1 MLASYLVFFHILLTR
16 PILIHI
22 LPTGPVFAEPDRGR
36 YLQAAAVAGFGGIAL
51 AAPMIVIGFLRK
63 ETSWKLAGLL
73 FVIIGM
79 AIAGFDLFAA
89 VSAPPALV
97 PPR

>member
-22 LPTGPVFAEPDRGR
+22 LPTGPVFAEPDRER

-51 AAPMIVIGFLRK
+51 AAPMLVVGILRQRR
-63 ETSWKLAGLL
+63 SWKIAAVV
-73 FVIIGM
+73 FVIIGLTV
-79 AIAGFDLFAA
+79 AGFDLFGA
-89 VSAPPALV
+89 VSASPTLV